1 MTGRSPCGT
10 VFRKGNGNYFGR
22 GIGMYQRVLLVD
34 PATGFYKTRKYG
46 LDRYFG
52 PADLGIHLT
61 EEYGTLNFG
70 VGIFAG
76 SIFPGSNRL
85 VVTGFSPCWQGYY
98 ISSMGGAGLVF
109 DNLGINMLSLAGKAA
124 VPSVLYLNRRHGEEI
139 EVEVVPL
146 DVETVWKSGRTGV
159 YSLTDTV
166 YGMFGSRYEKDPRI
180 LVTGPAALHT
190 DMGGIMSVPISR
202 GKISHVDTWAG
213 RGGFGSAMVRNHGI
227 VAIIYG
233 GTVVHEDFRDNLVAD
248 QWFRDKYNLRLVEK
262 DLEATRKYRYDEKLQ
277 TGGTFG
283 VNYATMGGR
292 VLAFNYRT
300 IYRSEEERTALYRNF
315 VVDHYLKQFN
325 EETIAAKQ
333 QATCGEPCM
342 AVCKKMKDI
351 YKKDYEPYQTMGP
364 LCGIFDQRA
373 AERLNHHSDAMG
385 FDAIS
390 GGGVLAWLMDLL
402 DEGLLS
408 REELGVA
415 RLPRWDAAD
424 FDVVNDSMHNAELGC
439 ELIDA
444 ILERR
449 GILDFR
455 EGVRK
460 WSRIHSREK
469 GMALHDRLVH
479 IAFSRRGWMVPN
491 QYWVS
496 GALVPMAI
504 MGKYYMIYS
513 FDFIPPRTLG
523 RMCADRMKKELIL
536 DNLGICRF
544 HRGWAEELLPE
555 VMDSL
560 HNCKDRF
567 LRGIHVLA
575 SRINSRNSPIFWESE
590 RNIDY
595 LYTFLKRKKDVDND
609 PHPELSIWL
618 EKFDRDRSE
627 AARDFWYETLKGI
640 DESLREFF

>member
-1 MTGRSPCGT
+1 
-10 VFRKGNGNYFGR
+10 
-22 GIGMYQRVLLVD
+22 MYQRVLLVD
-34 PATGFYKTRKYG
+34 PATGFYKTKRYG
-46 LDRYFG
+46 FDRYFG
-52 PADLGIHLT
+52 PVDLGIHLT
-61 EEYGTLNFG
+61 EEYRSLNFG

-109 DNLGINMLSLAGKAA
+109 NNLGINMLSLVGKAP
-124 VPSVLYLNRRHGEEI
+124 VPSVLYLNRNHGEEI
-139 EVEVVPL
+139 EVEVVPV
-146 DVETVWKSGRTGV
+146 DVEAIWKEGRKGV
-159 YSLTDTV
+159 YSLTDRV
-166 YGMFGSRYEKDPRI
+166 HEMFGTSFEKDPRI
-180 LVTGPAALHT
+180 LATGPAALHT
-190 DMGGIMSVPISR
+190 DMGGIMSVPISK
-202 GKISHVDTWAG
+202 GKISYVDTWAG
-213 RGGFGSAMVRNHGI
+213 RGGFGSAMAREHGI
-227 VAIIYG
+227 VAVIYG
-233 GTVVHEDFRDNLVAD
+233 GTAADEDFRDHTVAD
-248 QWFRDKYNLRLVEK
+248 EWFKNKYNLRLMQK
-262 DLEATRKYRYDEKLQ
+262 DLEVTTKYRYDEKFN
-277 TGGTFG
+277 TGGTLG

-292 VLAFNYRT
+292 IMAFNYRSINQT
-300 IYRSEEERTALYRNF
+300 EDQRLALHQNF

-325 EETIAAKQ
+325 EETIANRQ
-333 QATCGEPCM
+333 QATCGEPCA
-342 AVCKKMKDI
+342 AVCKKMNGA

-373 AERLNHHSDAMG
+373 AEKLNHHCDAMG

-402 DEGLLS
+402 EVGVLTP
-408 REELGVA
+408 EELGVT
-415 RLPRWDAAD
+415 RMPRWDTAA
-424 FDVVNDSMHNAELGC
+424 FDIVNDSMHNAELGC

-460 WSRIHSREK
+460 WSRIHSRAK
-469 GMALHDRLVH
+469 GMALHDRLVY

-496 GALVPMAI
+496 GALAPMAI

-513 FDFIPPRTLG
+513 FDFVPPRTLG

-555 VMDSL
+555 VMGSL
-560 HNCKDRF
+560 YDCRERF
-567 LRGIHVLA
+567 LRAIDVLA
-575 SRINSRNSPIFWESE
+575 SRLHSRNSPIFWESE
-590 RNIDY
+590 RDIDFIH
-595 LYTFLKRKKDVDND
+595 TFLKRKREVDGD
-609 PHPELSIWL
+609 GRPELAEWL
-618 EKFDRDRSE
+618 DKFDRDRVE
-627 AARDFWYETLKGI
+627 AAREFWYETLKGI

>member
-1 MTGRSPCGT
+1 
-10 VFRKGNGNYFGR
+10 
-22 GIGMYQRVLLVD
+22 MYQRVLLVD
-34 PATGFYKTRKYG
+34 VATGFYKTKKYG
-46 LDRYFG
+46 FDRYFG
-52 PADLGIHLT
+52 PVDLGIHLA
-61 EEYGTLNFG
+61 EKYRSLNFG

-76 SIFPGSNRL
+76 SIFPGSNRM

-109 DNLGINMLSLAGKAA
+109 NNLGVNMLSLVGKAP
-124 VPSVLYLNRRHGEEI
+124 VPSVIYLNRNHGEEI
-139 EVEVVPL
+139 EVEVVPV
-146 DVETVWKSGRTGV
+146 DAEAIWSEGRTGV
-159 YSLTDTV
+159 YSLTDRV
-166 YGMFGSRYEKDPRI
+166 YEMFGVRYEKDPRI
-180 LVTGPAALHT
+180 LATGPAALHT
-190 DMGGIMSVPISR
+190 DMGGIMSVPITK
-202 GKISHVDTWAG
+202 GKISYVDTWAG
-213 RGGFGSAMVRNHGI
+213 RGGFGSAMVREHGI
-227 VAIIYG
+227 VAVIYG
-233 GTVVHEDFRDNLVAD
+233 GTAADEDFRDHTVAD
-248 QWFRDKYNLRLVEK
+248 EWFKNKYNLRLMQK
-262 DLEATRKYRYDEKLQ
+262 DLEVTTKYRYDEKFD

-292 VLAFNYRT
+292 IMAFNYRT
-300 IYRSEEERTALYRNF
+300 IYQTEEERTALHQKF
-315 VVDHYLKQFN
+315 IVGHYLKQFN
-325 EETIAAKQ
+325 EETIANRQ
-333 QATCGEPCM
+333 QATCGEPCA
-342 AVCKKMKDI
+342 AVCKKMNGA

-373 AERLNHHSDAMG
+373 AEKLNHHCDAMG

-402 DEGLLS
+402 ESGVLTP
-408 REELGVA
+408 EELGVA
-415 RLPRWDAAD
+415 RMPRWDTAS
-424 FDVVNDSMHNAELGC
+424 FDLVNDSMHNAELGC

-469 GMALHDRLVH
+469 GTPLHDRLVY

-496 GALVPMAI
+496 GALAPMAI

-513 FDFIPPRTLG
+513 FDFVPPRTLG
-523 RMCADRMKKELIL
+523 RMCAERMKKELIL

-555 VMDSL
+555 VMGALYDSRE
-560 HNCKDRF
+560 RF
-567 LRGIHVLA
+567 LRSIDVLA
-575 SRINSRNSPIFWESE
+575 SRLHSRNSPIFWESD
-590 RNIDY
+590 RDIDY
-595 LYTFLKRKKDVDND
+595 LHTFLKRKREVDND
-609 PHPELSIWL
+609 GRPELGAWL
-618 EKFDRDRSE
+618 EKFEKDRVE
-627 AARDFWYETLKGI
+627 AARDFWYEALKGI

>member
-1 MTGRSPCGT
+1 M
-10 VFRKGNGNYFGR
+10 F
-22 GIGMYQRVLLVD
+22 QRVLLVD
-34 PATGFYKTRKYG
+34 PATGFYRTRKYG
-46 LDRYFG
+46 FERYFG
-52 PADLGIHLT
+52 PVDLGIHLT
-61 EEYGTLNFG
+61 EEYRSLNFG

-98 ISSMGGAGLVF
+98 ISSMGGAGLIF
-109 DNLGINMLSLAGKAA
+109 DNLGINMLSLVGKAP
-124 VPSVLYLNRRHGEEI
+124 VPSVLYLNRNHGEEI
-139 EVEVVPL
+139 ELEVVPV
-146 DVETVWKSGRTGV
+146 DVEAIWKTGSTGV
-159 YSLTDTV
+159 YALTDHV
-166 YGMFGSRYEKDPRI
+166 HAMFSQRYENDPRI
-180 LVTGPAALHT
+180 LVAGPASLHT
-190 DMGGIMSVPISR
+190 DMGGIMSVPITK

-233 GTVVHEDFRDNLVAD
+233 GTVVNEDFRDRKVAD
-248 QWFRDKYNLRLVEK
+248 EWFRDKYHLRLMEK
-262 DLEATRKYRYDEKLQ
+262 DLETTRKYRYDEKLN
-277 TGGTFG
+277 TGGTLG

-292 VLAFNYRT
+292 ILAFNYRSIHWT
-300 IYRSEEERTALYRNF
+300 EEQRLTLHRDLVLN
-315 VVDHYLKQFN
+315 HYLKQFN
-325 EETIAAKQ
+325 EETIAGKQ

-342 AVCKKMKDI
+342 ALCKKMNGA

-373 AERLNHHSDAMG
+373 AEKLNHHCDAMG

-402 DEGLLS
+402 DEEQLTK
-408 REELGVA
+408 EELGVT
-415 RLPRWDAAD
+415 RLPRWDTED
-424 FDVVNDSMHNAELGC
+424 FDVVNDSMHNADLGC

-460 WSRIHSREK
+460 WSRLYSRRK
-469 GMALHDRLVH
+469 GTALHDRLVYT
-479 IAFSRRGWMVPN
+479 AFSRRGWMVPN
-491 QYWVS
+491 QYWVP

-513 FDFIPPRTLG
+513 FDFTPPRTLG
-523 RMCADRMKKELIL
+523 RMCADRMKQELIL
-536 DNLGICRF
+536 DNLGVCRF

-555 VMDSL
+555 VMESL
-560 HNCKDRF
+560 HHCKERF
-567 LRGIHVLA
+567 LRSVHVLA

-590 RNIDY
+590 RDMEY
-595 LYTFLKRKKDVDND
+595 LHTFLKRKRDVDHND
-609 PHPELSIWL
+609 RPELLEWL
-618 EKFDRDRSE
+618 ERFDRDKVE
-627 AARDFWYETLKGI
+627 ASRDFWYETLKGI